1 MNNDKKTPQE
11 ELLEEVKKEEAAGG
25 KPQEEKGKASQAP
38 EASPENAKAEDAKAK
53 DASQP
58 ENPEEKKAGKKKKI
72 KMPSSLKKTL
82 KSRRFQRG
90 GIATA
95 FTAVFIVVVILVNV
109 VVSLLSDRFPSMNID
124 LTANQ
129 VNTLSEEALD
139 VAKDVQYETNIYI
152 IASDGWIDYAE
163 SYGYPYS
170 TLISITDRLVE
181 ANSKIHVETIDL
193 ETNPTFANEYAD
205 ESLTNGCV
213 VVETEKRYRVLTTN
227 DLFPQEQNS
236 QTGST
241 ALYNDV
247 NSAVASALQQV
258 NLEKVPLI
266 SIATGHSEMLQ
277 STDLELLTS
286 FFNDYAF
293 DVQQF
298 DILTED
304 IPEDTRILYIPTP
317 GTDYTESE
325 LEKLDTYLSEDPNGD
340 SRSILFTAN
349 PGQATLPNLQA
360 FLEEWGISYDSS
372 SIVMESDTSRTMG
385 GTPYAFIAD
394 VDNSESMIPSGDTY
408 SLLLTPMS
416 VPVEGLFNDSSVNG
430 VGTYTLFSSSESSY
444 LAKAEDLNTEDAD
457 SGNGEQASYE
467 LGVMARK
474 SLASDGLG
482 ASANVVVLGSTY
494 MISPA
499 YTSTNTFSNGDYFAD
514 LLRYMTDTTD
524 SNNTVYS
531 PSVEVGTADMTATT
545 SVINVLGLGVFTIA
559 IPVVV
564 LLVGLVIYFKR
575 RHL

>member
-25 KPQEEKGKASQAP
+25 KPQEEKGKASQTP
-38 EASPENAKAEDAKAK
+38 EASPENAKAK

-58 ENPEEKKAGKKKKI
+58 EKSEEKKAGKKKKI

-82 KSRRFQRG
+82 KSRKFQRG

-139 VAKDVQYETNIYI
+139 VAKEVQYDTNIYI

-227 DLFPQEQNS
+227 DLFPSEQNS

-247 NSAVASALQQV
+247 NSALASALNQV
-258 NLEKVPLI
+258 NLEEVPLVA
-266 SIATGHSEMLQ
+266 IATGHSEMLQ
-277 STDLELLTS
+277 STDLDLLTS
-286 FFNDYAF
+286 FFNDNAF

-298 DILTED
+298 DILTEE
-304 IPEDTRILYIPTP
+304 IPENTRILYIPTP
-317 GTDYTESE
+317 GTDYTDAE

-349 PGQATLPNLQA
+349 PGQATLPNLDA

-385 GTPYAFIAD
+385 GTPYAFISD

-408 SLLLTPMS
+408 SLLLTPMC
-416 VPVEGLFNDSSVNG
+416 VPVEGLFNEQSVND
-430 VGTYTLFSSSESSY
+430 VATYTLFSSSESSY
-444 LAKAEDLNTEDAD
+444 LAKAEDISSEDTGSEDA
-457 SGNGEQASYE
+457 EYASYG
-467 LGVMARK
+467 LGAMARK
-474 SLASDGLG
+474 SLSSDGLG
-482 ASANVVVLGSTY
+482 AYASVVVLGSTY
-494 MISPA
+494 MISPT
-499 YTSTNTFSNGDYFAD
+499 YTNTNTFSNGDYFAD

-531 PSVEVGTADMTATT
+531 PSVQVGTADMTATT

-564 LLVGLVIYFKR
+564 LLVGMVIYFKR

>member
-25 KPQEEKGKASQAP
+25 KPQEEESKASQTP

-58 ENPEEKKAGKKKKI
+58 EKSEEKKAGKKKKI

-82 KSRRFQRG
+82 KSRKFQRG

-139 VAKDVQYETNIYI
+139 VAKEVQYDTNIYI

-181 ANSKIHVETIDL
+181 ANSKIHVETVDL

-227 DLFPQEQNS
+227 DLFPSEQNS

-247 NSAVASALQQV
+247 NSALASALNQV
-258 NLEKVPLI
+258 NLEEVPLVA
-266 SIATGHSEMLQ
+266 IATGHSEMLQ
-277 STDLELLTS
+277 STDLDLLTS
-286 FFNDYAF
+286 FFNDNALY
-293 DVQQF
+293 VQ
-298 DILTED
+298 
-304 IPEDTRILYIPTP
+304 LYQHD
-317 GTDYTESE
+317 G
-325 LEKLDTYLSEDPNGD
+325 
-340 SRSILFTAN
+340 
-349 PGQATLPNLQA
+349 
-360 FLEEWGISYDSS
+360 
-372 SIVMESDTSRTMG
+372 
-385 GTPYAFIAD
+385 
-394 VDNSESMIPSGDTY
+394 
-408 SLLLTPMS
+408 
-416 VPVEGLFNDSSVNG
+416 
-430 VGTYTLFSSSESSY
+430 
-444 LAKAEDLNTEDAD
+444 KAEFP
-457 SGNGEQASYE
+457 GG
-467 LGVMARK
+467 GV
-474 SLASDGLG
+474 
-482 ASANVVVLGSTY
+482 
-494 MISPA
+494 
-499 YTSTNTFSNGDYFAD
+499 
-514 LLRYMTDTTD
+514 
-524 SNNTVYS
+524 
-531 PSVEVGTADMTATT
+531 
-545 SVINVLGLGVFTIA
+545 
-559 IPVVV
+559 
-564 LLVGLVIYFKR
+564 
-575 RHL
+575 

>member
-1 MNNDKKTPQE
+1 
-11 ELLEEVKKEEAAGG
+11 
-25 KPQEEKGKASQAP
+25 
-38 EASPENAKAEDAKAK
+38 
-53 DASQP
+53 
-58 ENPEEKKAGKKKKI
+58 
-72 KMPSSLKKTL
+72 MPSSLKKTL
-82 KSRRFQRG
+82 KSRKFQRG

-139 VAKDVQYETNIYI
+139 VAKEVQYDTNIYI

-181 ANSKIHVETIDL
+181 ANSKIHVETVDL

-227 DLFPQEQNS
+227 DLFPSEQNS

-247 NSAVASALQQV
+247 NSALASALNQV
-258 NLEKVPLI
+258 NLEEVPLVA
-266 SIATGHSEMLQ
+266 IATGHSEMLQ
-277 STDLELLTS
+277 STDLDLLTS
-286 FFNDYAF
+286 FFNDNAF

-298 DILTED
+298 DILTEE
-304 IPEDTRILYIPTP
+304 IPENTRILYIPTP
-317 GTDYTESE
+317 GTDYTDAE

-349 PGQATLPNLQA
+349 PGQATLPNLDA

-385 GTPYAFIAD
+385 GTPYAFISD

-408 SLLLTPMS
+408 SLLLTPMC
-416 VPVEGLFNDSSVNG
+416 VPVEGLFNEQSVND
-430 VGTYTLFSSSESSY
+430 VATYTLFSSSESSY
-444 LAKAEDLNTEDAD
+444 LAKAEDISSENTD
-457 SGNGEQASYE
+457 SESAEHASYG
-467 LGVMARK
+467 LGAMARK
-474 SLASDGLG
+474 SLSSDGLG
-482 ASANVVVLGSTY
+482 AYASVVVLGSTY
-494 MISPA
+494 MISPT
-499 YTSTNTFSNGDYFAD
+499 YTNTNTFSNGDYFAD

-531 PSVEVGTADMTATT
+531 PSVQVGTADMTATT

-564 LLVGLVIYFKR
+564 LLVGMVIYFKR

>member
-11 ELLEEVKKEEAAGG
+11 ELLEEVKQEEAAGG
-25 KPQEEKGKASQAP
+25 KPQEEAAKTS
-38 EASPENAKAEDAKAK
+38 EASPESAKTEE
-53 DASQP
+53 ASQP
-58 ENPEEKKAGKKKKI
+58 EEQKAGKKKKI
-72 KMPSSLKKTL
+72 KMPSSLKKAL

-95 FTAVFIVVVILVNV
+95 FTAIFIVVVILVNV

-227 DLFPQEQNS
+227 DLFPSEQNS

-277 STDLELLTS
+277 STDLDMITS

-317 GTDYTESE
+317 ALTTQKRSWKSWTPISLKTPTGTAVPSCSPRTPARLPCPICRPSWKNGASPMT
-325 LEKLDTYLSEDPNGD
+325 LLLLSW
-340 SRSILFTAN
+340 R
-349 PGQATLPNLQA
+349 ATPAVPWAALP
-360 FLEEWGISYDSS
+360 
-372 SIVMESDTSRTMG
+372 M
-385 GTPYAFIAD
+385 P
-394 VDNSESMIPSGDTY
+394 
-408 SLLLTPMS
+408 LLLTW
-416 VPVEGLFNDSSVNG
+416 
-430 VGTYTLFSSSESSY
+430 TTLN
-444 LAKAEDLNTEDAD
+444 L
-457 SGNGEQASYE
+457 
-467 LGVMARK
+467 
-474 SLASDGLG
+474 
-482 ASANVVVLGSTY
+482 
-494 MISPA
+494 
-499 YTSTNTFSNGDYFAD
+499 
-514 LLRYMTDTTD
+514 
-524 SNNTVYS
+524 
-531 PSVEVGTADMTATT
+531 
-545 SVINVLGLGVFTIA
+545 
-559 IPVVV
+559 
-564 LLVGLVIYFKR
+564 
-575 RHL
+575 

>member
-25 KPQEEKGKASQAP
+25 KPQEKESKASQTP
-38 EASPENAKAEDAKAK
+38 EASPENAKAK

-58 ENPEEKKAGKKKKI
+58 EKSEEKKAGKKKKI

-82 KSRRFQRG
+82 KSRKFQRG

-139 VAKDVQYETNIYI
+139 VAKEVQYDTNIYI

-181 ANSKIHVETIDL
+181 ANSKIHVETVDL

-227 DLFPQEQNS
+227 DLFPSEQNS

-247 NSAVASALQQV
+247 NSALASALNQV
-258 NLEKVPLI
+258 NLEEVPLVA
-266 SIATGHSEMLQ
+266 IATGHSEMLQ
-277 STDLELLTS
+277 STDLDLLTS
-286 FFNDYAF
+286 FFNDNAF

-298 DILTED
+298 DILTEE
-304 IPEDTRILYIPTP
+304 IPENTRILYIPTP
-317 GTDYTESE
+317 GTDYTDAE

-340 SRSILFTAN
+340 SRSILFTAS
-349 PGQATLPNLQA
+349 PGQATLPNLNA

-385 GTPYAFIAD
+385 GTPYAFISD
-394 VDNSESMIPSGDTY
+394 VDNSESMIPTGDTY
-408 SLLLTPMS
+408 SLLLTPMC
-416 VPVEGLFNDSSVNG
+416 VPVEGLFNEQSVND
-430 VGTYTLFSSSESSY
+430 VATYTLFSSSESSY
-444 LAKAEDLNTEDAD
+444 LAKAEDISSEDTSSEDA
-457 SGNGEQASYE
+457 EYASYG
-467 LGVMARK
+467 LGAMARK
-474 SLASDGLG
+474 SLSSDGLG
-482 ASANVVVLGSTY
+482 AYASVVVLGSTY
-494 MISPA
+494 MISPT
-499 YTSTNTFSNGDYFAD
+499 YTNTNTFSNGDYFAD

-531 PSVEVGTADMTATT
+531 PSVQVGTADMTATT

-564 LLVGLVIYFKR
+564 LLVGMVIYFKR

>member
-25 KPQEEKGKASQAP
+25 KPQEKESKASQTP
-38 EASPENAKAEDAKAK
+38 EASPENAKAK

-58 ENPEEKKAGKKKKI
+58 EKSEEKKAGKKKKI

-82 KSRRFQRG
+82 KSRKFQRG

-139 VAKDVQYETNIYI
+139 VAKEVQYDTNIYI

-181 ANSKIHVETIDL
+181 ANSKIHVETVDL

-227 DLFPQEQNS
+227 DLFPSEQNS

-247 NSAVASALQQV
+247 NSALASALNQV
-258 NLEKVPLI
+258 NLEEVPLVA
-266 SIATGHSEMLQ
+266 IATGHSEMLQ
-277 STDLELLTS
+277 STDLDLLTS
-286 FFNDYAF
+286 FFNDNAF

-298 DILTED
+298 DILTEE
-304 IPEDTRILYIPTP
+304 IPENTRILYIPTP
-317 GTDYTESE
+317 GTDYTDAE

-349 PGQATLPNLQA
+349 PGQATLPNLNA

-385 GTPYAFIAD
+385 GTPYAFISD
-394 VDNSESMIPSGDTY
+394 VDNSESMIPTGDTY
-408 SLLLTPMS
+408 SLLLTPMC
-416 VPVEGLFNDSSVNG
+416 VPVEGLFNEQSVND
-430 VGTYTLFSSSESSY
+430 VATYTLFSSSESSY
-444 LAKAEDLNTEDAD
+444 LAKAEDISSEDTSSEDA
-457 SGNGEQASYE
+457 EYASYG
-467 LGVMARK
+467 LGAMARK
-474 SLASDGLG
+474 SLSSDGLG
-482 ASANVVVLGSTY
+482 AYASVVVLGSTY
-494 MISPA
+494 MISPT
-499 YTSTNTFSNGDYFAD
+499 YTNTNTFSNGDYFAD

-531 PSVEVGTADMTATT
+531 PSVQVGTADMTATT

-564 LLVGLVIYFKR
+564 LLVGMVIYFKR

>member
-25 KPQEEKGKASQAP
+25 KPQEEESKASQTP
-38 EASPENAKAEDAKAK
+38 EASPENAKAK

-58 ENPEEKKAGKKKKI
+58 EKSEEKKAGKKKKI

-82 KSRRFQRG
+82 KSRKFQRG

-139 VAKDVQYETNIYI
+139 VAKEVQYDTNIYI

-181 ANSKIHVETIDL
+181 ANSKIHVETVDL

-227 DLFPQEQNS
+227 DLFPSEQNS

-247 NSAVASALQQV
+247 NSALASALNQV
-258 NLEKVPLI
+258 NLEEVPLVA
-266 SIATGHSEMLQ
+266 IATGHSEMLQ
-277 STDLELLTS
+277 STDLDLLTS
-286 FFNDYAF
+286 FFNDNAF

-298 DILTED
+298 DILTEE
-304 IPEDTRILYIPTP
+304 IPENTRILYIPTP
-317 GTDYTESE
+317 GTDYTDAE

-349 PGQATLPNLQA
+349 PGQATLPNLNA

-385 GTPYAFIAD
+385 GTPYAFISD

-416 VPVEGLFNDSSVNG
+416 VPVEGLFNEQSVND
-430 VGTYTLFSSSESSY
+430 VATYTLFSSSESSY
-444 LAKAEDLNTEDAD
+444 LAKAEDISSEDTSSEDA
-457 SGNGEQASYE
+457 EYASYG
-467 LGVMARK
+467 LGAMARK

-482 ASANVVVLGSTY
+482 AYASVVVLGSTY
-494 MISPA
+494 MISPT
-499 YTSTNTFSNGDYFAD
+499 YTNTNTFSNGDYFAD

-531 PSVEVGTADMTATT
+531 PSVQVGTADMTATT

-564 LLVGLVIYFKR
+564 LLVGMVIYFKR